1 MYNLRMNIVYMSLA
15 VNILVA
21 GFWGSVLFRNSY
33 PNLSKVFGS
42 DSPGLRILSSL
53 YSAIA
58 VASVIA
64 VIFPE
69 YTIAIVS
76 VLFPLQIF
84 YKLLSVVA
92 VKNIKNPVV
101 VSNVFI
107 ALLHSVS
114 LYMLYL

>member
-1 MYNLRMNIVYMSLA
+1 MNIVYVSLL

-21 GFWGSVLFRNSY
+21 GFWGGVLFRNSY
-33 PNLSKVFGS
+33 PNLTKVFGV

-58 VASVIA
+58 LASIVAV
-64 VIFPE
+64 VFPAHL
-69 YTIAIVS
+69 ISIVL

-84 YKLLSVVA
+84 YKLLSVIA
-92 VKNIKNPVV
+92 VKDIKNPVV
-101 VSNVFI
+101 ISNIFI

-114 LYMLYL
+114 LYLISN